1 MKKTLLIGLL
11 CLFFGDFYSQQKFL
25 TLENNLLN
33 FKVSLAN
40 LSQTDAQ
47 SVIDIL
53 KSDIQNR
60 NFEMED
66 TNILVFNRILND
78 QTRLNTVKR
87 SLNSTVTSYNV
98 SVNFD
103 KLDQV
108 PQILLPGYTQYF
120 RFLISDVNNQ
130 TDAANLIN
138 FMLNENRFHLLDIDL
153 DTHYMTIVTDVD
165 FEYEL
170 IKDILK
176 SQGKTIFDAT
186 EIEKY
191 Y

>member
-1 MKKTLLIGLL
+1 L